1 MDTGV
6 DLRSSAARPLRA
18 FLNPIAAARS
28 LLRHSDLTWQLAQR
42 DLAARYRAARLGLL
56 WAALTPLLLLAI
68 YTFVFSVVFAARWGR
83 SAAETRGEFALA
95 LFCGLMVYGV
105 FSEVM
110 IRAPGLIVGNPNYVK
125 KLVFPLEVFVPAAL
139 LAALVNLL
147 INLGVWLVGWALIM
161 RCWPPATGLWAPLVL
176 LPVCLT
182 TLGLGWL
189 AASLGVF
196 LRDLGHAVL
205 LLVQMLFFLTP
216 IFYEADKVPPPYN
229 YLLQVN
235 PLTHSVQDFRGAL
248 MWGDAPDWP
257 WLAAA
262 TAASLVLAQFGYA
275 FFMKSKRAF
284 ADVL

>member
-1 MDTGV
+1 MNAGV
-6 DLRSSAARPLRA
+6 DLRSSAVPPLRA
-18 FLNPIAAARS
+18 FLNPLAAGCG
-28 LLRHSDLTWQLAQR
+28 LLRHFDLTWQLAQR

-56 WAALTPLLLLAI
+56 WAVLTPLLLLAI
-68 YTFVFSVVFAARWGR
+68 YTFVFSVVFEARWGG
-83 SAAETRGEFALA
+83 SAGETRGEFALA
-95 LFCGLMVYGV
+95 LFCGLMVYNV

-110 IRAPGLIVGNPNYVK
+110 IRAPGVIVGNPNYVK

-139 LAALVNLL
+139 LVALVNLL
-147 INLGVWLVGWALIM
+147 INLGVWLAGWLLIM
-161 RCWPPATGLWAPLVL
+161 RCWPPATGLWAPLII

-196 LRDLGHAVL
+196 LRDLGHVVL

-216 IFYEADKVPPPYN
+216 VFYEAERVPPPYK
-229 YLLQVN
+229 YLLWFN

-248 MWGDAPDWP
+248 MWGDPPDWP

-262 TAASLVLAQFGYA
+262 SAGSLVLAQIGYA